1 MGKRSGE
8 ELGLET
14 PGTKKMRLSAPKEH
28 DEVFADPTYDFTFKM
43 LFGNEAN
50 KDILI
55 SVLNGLLNFRG
66 NEQIEDVSIISNE
79 LPSDYELP
87 KFVREFKSEN
97 ITSKD
102 PIKHQWLDFLVK
114 CADQTELPHDVDE
127 IIKKG
132 IKLWK

>member
-1 MGKRSGE
+1 MYTNNYKQP
-8 ELGLET
+8 L
-14 PGTKKMRLSAPKEH
+14 H
-28 DEVFADPTYDFTFKM
+28 V
-43 LFGNEAN
+43 
-50 KDILI
+50 
-55 SVLNGLLNFRG
+55 
-66 NEQIEDVSIISNE
+66 
-79 LPSDYELP
+79 
-87 KFVREFKSEN
+87 EN